1 MKSLVVLTH
10 RARWPRARAL
20 ILVVRRPGSS
30 QKAYRKIEGH
40 LGTTGLRATTESHM
54 NLPWK
59 KPALQP
65 AEADGDAA
73 GNRTISTKSASGVGA
88 ASIIAA
94 AAGFIIL
101 VRAGNHLRPEEYA
114 QFSVFWGALF
124 GIFGVLSGIQSETT
138 RAVRSG
144 DPGGGTGDT
153 PGLHPPVLANGLL
166 VGGILAVLILASSWL
181 WAPSVLGS
189 NAPWLLPTL
198 AVAAVAYSGHSALAG
213 ASAGAQEWTLYSR
226 LMSAEALFRLATVGG
241 VVLLGAG
248 LLGLE
253 FACALAAALW
263 LLFLL
268 LSPTARGAAAARAD
282 VPRSVYMKQTGH
294 AMLSSSATAALIVGF
309 PVILSFTSTAQ
320 ELASAGGL
328 LLAIQLTRA
337 PIMVPLQAFQGVAI
351 AAFVNQRDRGIR
363 ALYKP
368 TALFIGV
375 GVAGGIAAGLLG
387 PWLMELL
394 FPGKYE
400 VPAWLLATLTFD
412 AALMAI
418 LTLTGTATLAVGLHR
433 AYSLGWVTG
442 TGVSVICLLLPLP
455 LPVRTALALAAGP
468 ALGAAIH
475 VASILRRGNAAASP

>member
-1 MKSLVVLTH
+1 
-10 RARWPRARAL
+10 
-20 ILVVRRPGSS
+20 
-30 QKAYRKIEGH
+30 
-40 LGTTGLRATTESHM
+40 M

-59 KPALQP
+59 KPP
-65 AEADGDAA
+65 VKPPEADGDPA
-73 GNRTISTKSASGVGA
+73 GNRTISTRSASGVGA
-88 ASIIAA
+88 ASVVAA
-94 AAGFIIL
+94 AAGFVIL
-101 VRAGNHLRPEEYA
+101 VIAGNHLRPEEYA

-138 RAVRSG
+138 RAVRSAATLG
-144 DPGGGTGDT
+144 VNAGGTRH
-153 PGLHPPVLANGLL
+153 HPSVLANGLL
-166 VGGILAVLILASSWL
+166 VGSILAVLLLASSWV

-189 NAPWLLPTL
+189 NVSWLLPTL

-213 ASAGAQEWTLYSR
+213 ASAGTQEWNLYSR
-226 LMSAEALFRLATVGG
+226 LMGAEALFRLATVGS

-253 FACALAAALW
+253 FACALAAILW
-263 LLFLL
+263 LAFLL
-268 LSPTARGAAAARAD
+268 LSPTARAAATARAD
-282 VPRSVYMKQTGH
+282 VPRPAYMQQTGH

-309 PVILSFTSTAQ
+309 PVILSFTSSAQ

-368 TALFIGV
+368 TALFIAV
-375 GVAGGIAAGLLG
+375 GLAGGIAAWLLG

-400 VPAWLLATLTFD
+400 VPAWLLAALTFD

-418 LTLTGTATLAVGLHR
+418 LTLTGTAALAVGIHR
-433 AYSLGWVTG
+433 AYSVGWVSG
-442 TGVSVICLLLPLP
+442 TALSVLCLMIPSPLS
-455 LPVRTALALAAGP
+455 VRTALALAAGP

-475 VASILRRGNAAASP
+475 VTSIVRRGKAATPVSV